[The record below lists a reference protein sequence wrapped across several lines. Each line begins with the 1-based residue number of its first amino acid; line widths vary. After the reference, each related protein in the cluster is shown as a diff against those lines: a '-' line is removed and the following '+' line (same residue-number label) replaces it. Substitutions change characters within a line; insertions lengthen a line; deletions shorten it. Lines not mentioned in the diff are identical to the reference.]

1 MPHYKPIRVIGHGA
15 FGKSSSFFIFSVIIL
30 FSGYVFEAQCLTHN
44 RRVALK
50 RTMKAGRI
58 VSREYE
64 VLSMLKG
71 APNVIQLLDF
81 FYSLDSKERI
91 VQNTVMEY
99 CQSSLED
106 VLKEAEK
113 TKT

>member
-1 MPHYKPIRVIGHGA
+1 MPNYKPIRVIGHGA
-15 FGKSSSFFIFSVIIL
+15 FGKSIIFLFFSVLIL
-30 FSGYVFEAQCLTHN
+30 LLGYVFEAQCFTHN

-71 APNVIQLLDF
+71 APNVI
-81 FYSLDSKERI
+81 
-91 VQNTVMEY
+91 
-99 CQSSLED
+99 
-106 VLKEAEK
+106 
-113 TKT
+113 